1 MPRPKGLP
9 KTGGRTAGTPNKVTA
24 DIKALA
30 QEHGEN
36 AILQLATILTTSE
49 NHSARIAAAK
59 ELLDRG
65 YGKAKQAVELTGEDG
80 GPIQTVTEFVL
91 APFVAEEDEAAD

>member
-9 KTGGRTAGTPNKVTA
+9 KTGGRVAGTPNKATA

-30 QEHGEN
+30 QEHCIT
-36 AILQLATILTTSE
+36 AITMLATIMTTSE
-49 NHSARIAAAK
+49 SDQAKIAAAK

-65 YGKAKQAVELTGEDG
+65 FGKSLQGVELTGKDG
-80 GPIQTVTEFVL
+80 GPVV
-91 APFVAEEDEAAD
+91 VAASALDEKL

>member
-9 KTGGRTAGTPNKVTA
+9 KTGGRTAGTPNKITA

-30 QEHGEN
+30 QEHGVT
-36 AILQLATILTTSE
+36 AITMLATVMTTAESDQ
-49 NHSARIAAAK
+49 AKIAAAK

-65 YGKAKQAVELTGEDG
+65 YGKATQAVELGGPNG
-80 GPIQTVTEFVL
+80 GPIDMNMTVEFVDGEGTV
-91 APFVAEEDEAAD
+91 PE